1 MFAAPRSLAFSAF
14 RSGGLRQVVVRPS
27 THARSGW
34 VVVCVF
40 SSPAVAATF
49 ARRHAARLGV
59 AVAVRPGCV
68 VSVPCAPPPSK
79 FPGLGFPLVAVG
91 GLRVFCR
98 SLAVGGLR

>member
-1 MFAAPRSLAFSAF
+1 MFTSPRSLAFSAF
-14 RSGGLRQVVVRPS
+14 RSGGLRQVVIRPS

-34 VVVCVF
+34 VAVCSF
-40 SSPAVAATF
+40 SSPAVAARF

-68 VSVPCAPPPSK
+68 VSVPCAPPPSRC
-79 FPGLGFPLVAVG
+79 PGLGFPLVAVG